1 MHINIIVIIYRSIKS
16 MDNTRKPNPLINYM
30 RRPKLYIRLPSQGK
44 YWDDDSLERTE
55 NNEYPVF
62 AMTIKDELIVKT
74 PDALL
79 NGAATIEMVQSCIP
93 NIKNAWKMPS
103 IDIDAILIAIRIAS
117 TGEKM
122 TLDIP
127 IPGEEDT
134 EPFEIDL
141 RPVLDDIYAT
151 VKWEEKIVVDDI
163 TFYIQPPEYNSIT
176 NFNIATMEASKIATQ
191 LADMNDITEEQRI
204 SIVNQTVE
212 KLANAT
218 LEQVFSTVFKI
229 STPAGSTED
238 KEHIKEFF
246 ANSERKYFNAVADT
260 LRELNNVNNDRHI
273 TVVAPPELVAKGL
286 SETIKVPFNFDFSRF
301 FE

>member
-1 MHINIIVIIYRSIKS
+1 